1 MKKLFLSM
9 VFALFLGV
17 SMTATADLYQPSNV
31 DVLHFQTKWLKE
43 ELNLNKNQ
51 NLVISPL
58 SLYQA
63 LALSGHGLN
72 GGDLY
77 PFLKYNDGR
86 GVSLAPQPEKQGPL
100 LPVDKAAFRIQLG
113 ENMLSDGQVK
123 IANSIWGN
131 QFLPEYMADTK
142 TYLKA
147 DAMPLPE
154 NTSVINKWI
163 EEKTAGKITNL
174 LVERQTNPL
183 DLFLVNAVYF
193 KADWVNEFDKDNTK
207 KMPFLTPNGPVDVDM
222 MFDKKQVD
230 YYEDE
235 KVQAIR
241 LPYQSDEKDVLSKHN
256 MTFILPKE
264 GVDFNEFLSSLEIQ
278 DFYLKFIEKMPVR
291 IYLPKFKLSYT
302 NDKMSTLLKSM
313 GLEFLFN
320 KGVFKGVENGASLK
334 EVIHKSIISINEQGT
349 EAAAVTAMS
358 WIGGSW
364 RDYSLERKEPYFIF
378 KADRPFL
385 FMVDEGLFV
394 GVVNDPTKE

>member
-1 MKKLFLSM
+1 M
-9 VFALFLGV
+9 
-17 SMTATADLYQPSNV
+17 
-31 DVLHFQTKWLKE
+31 
-43 ELNLNKNQ
+43 
-51 NLVISPL
+51 
-58 SLYQA
+58 
-63 LALSGHGLN
+63 
-72 GGDLY
+72 
-77 PFLKYNDGR
+77 
-86 GVSLAPQPEKQGPL
+86 
-100 LPVDKAAFRIQLG
+100 
-113 ENMLSDGQVK
+113 
-123 IANSIWGN
+123 
-131 QFLPEYMADTK
+131 
-142 TYLKA
+142 
-147 DAMPLPE
+147 
-154 NTSVINKWI
+154 
-163 EEKTAGKITNL
+163 
-174 LVERQTNPL
+174 
-183 DLFLVNAVYF
+183 VNAVYF

-349 EAAAVTAMS
+349 EAAAATAMS